1 MGFIRDKKELRTGYQ
16 EIQPW
21 KPELDLQCDFVMVYG
36 LDKTLQER
44 IDEYRSKGYE
54 VHLMTGCAWGSYDD
68 YLDGRW
74 D

>member
-1 MGFIRDKKELRTGYQ
+1 MQKKCSVHILTAAVCDKTGMGFIRDKKELRTGYQ

-44 IDEYRSKGYE
+44 IDEYRSKG
-54 VHLMTGCAWGSYDD
+54 
-68 YLDGRW
+68 
-74 D
+74 